1 MTTVTSLNP
10 AKNWTRYGNIDVNP
24 LHPSGVS
31 KVSQLGNGYSKGSEA
46 RILPFPNNGQVWRY
60 SYGCC
65 IEKIVF
71 LNNVVLPKTSFGPPQ
86 VRSLNL
92 PLSLCGYRV
101 QCFGDVALSCGQ
113 GVDITI
119 PVTCSVFEPD
129 PMTSQCTRGVPRLK
143 FGHKI
148 HEMWVFFSFVAIA
161 SQKFYR
167 RVAKHHCCFIS
178 HGATPG
184 ADDVTGQGDL
194 AGWPYLYYRALSCGN
209 IGHINTWKV
218 SWHFFVLRN
227 FNSTFSARNRQNK
240 PSELNLVLLYIN

>member
-1 MTTVTSLNP
+1 MTTVTSLDP

-92 PLSLCGYRV
+92 PLSLWGYTV

-178 HGATPG
+178 HMVPPLEPMTSPVKVIWPDGHTCIKGPWAVVILATSILERFH
-184 ADDVTGQGDL
+184 DIFSSWEILIQRFQLEIDK
-194 AGWPYLYYRALSCGN
+194 
-209 IGHINTWKV
+209 INQ
-218 SWHFFVLRN
+218 
-227 FNSTFSARNRQNK
+227 A
-240 PSELNLVLLYIN
+240 NLI

>member
-1 MTTVTSLNP
+1 MKLVRHENPDQAENQSCIATSCRKYILTS
-10 AKNWTRYGNIDVNP
+10 AEEEKGE
-24 LHPSGVS
+24 L
-31 KVSQLGNGYSKGSEA
+31 LGNSW
-46 RILPFPNNGQVWRY
+46 LPFVRFWYRTALGDEAPNSWLFCTGDA
-60 SYGCC
+60 
-65 IEKIVF
+65 I
-71 LNNVVLPKTSFGPPQ
+71 SFPPWICLLAFQ
-86 VRSLNL
+86 
-92 PLSLCGYRV
+92 
-101 QCFGDVALSCGQ
+101 FGRWIQ

-194 AGWPYLYYRALSCGN
+194 AGWPYLYYRALVES
-209 IGHINTWKV
+209 
-218 SWHFFVLRN
+218 
-227 FNSTFSARNRQNK
+227 NK
-240 PSELNLVLLYIN
+240 IWRVVVAS

>member
-1 MTTVTSLNP
+1 MRT
-10 AKNWTRYGNIDVNP
+10 
-24 LHPSGVS
+24 
-31 KVSQLGNGYSKGSEA
+31 
-46 RILPFPNNGQVWRY
+46 
-60 SYGCC
+60 
-65 IEKIVF
+65 
-71 LNNVVLPKTSFGPPQ
+71 
-86 VRSLNL
+86 LNL
-92 PLSLCGYRV
+92 PLSLWGYRV

-119 PVTCSVFEPD
+119 PVTCSVFEPE

-161 SQKFYR
+161 SQKLYR

-184 ADDVTGQGDL
+184 ADDVTGQSDL

-209 IGHINTWKV
+209 IGDINTWKV

-227 FNSTFSARNRQNK
+227 FNSTFSARNSQNK
-240 PSELNLVLLYIN
+240 PSKLNLVLLYIGPVPAPSTGLGWGRFSSTGRSSASTEIGWPSTNLHWWRKISTARRAG